1 MEEKDEEE
9 EVGLISVALSR
20 SLSRSLSVVSLSHEL
35 EIFWGPKKWMVL
47 N

>member
-1 MEEKDEEE
+1 MEEE
-9 EVGLISVALSR
+9 EEKEVEFIGVALSLSS
-20 SLSRSLSVVSLSHEL
+20 SLSYLSHEL